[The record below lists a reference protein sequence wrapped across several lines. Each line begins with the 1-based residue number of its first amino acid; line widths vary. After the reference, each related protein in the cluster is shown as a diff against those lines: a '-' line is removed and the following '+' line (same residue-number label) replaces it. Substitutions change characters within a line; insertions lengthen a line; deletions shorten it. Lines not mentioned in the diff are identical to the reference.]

1 MVFEIIPVI
10 DIMQGMAVAGK
21 CGEREKYAELKT
33 VYAESSNP
41 IEIAKNLPFKKI
53 YIADLDAIAGKPANT
68 DILRKISEIKE
79 IWADLGI
86 RTKKDVEKYSF
97 LKVKLVLGTE
107 TLQEFKRINLRK
119 YIVSVDIKNNKV
131 ISPFLPE
138 DVEKTLDI
146 LISKGVKKI
155 ILLNISKVGTLKGNE
170 YLDIGE
176 KLAQRLEVYLGGGI
190 TKKDIE
196 EIKKKGFRGALIGT
210 ALHRGLI

>member
-1 MVFEIIPVI
+1 MVFEVIPVI
-10 DIMQGMAVAGK
+10 DLIQGKAVAGK
-21 CGEREKYAELKT
+21 CGEREKYTELKT
-33 VYAESSNP
+33 IYSKSSNP

-53 YIADLDAIAGKPANT
+53 YIADLDAIAGKPANIE
-68 DILRKISEIKE
+68 ILRKISEIKE
-79 IWADLGI
+79 IWVDLGI
-86 RTKKDVEKYSF
+86 KTKKDVEKYSF
-97 LKVKLVLGTE
+97 LKVKFVLGTE
-107 TLQEFKRINLRK
+107 TLQELKGLNLRE

-138 DVEKTLDI
+138 DIEKTLDI

-155 ILLNISKVGTLKGNE
+155 ILLTISKVGTLKGNE
-170 YLDIGE
+170 YLDLGE

-196 EIKKKGFRGALIGT
+196 EIKKKGFRGVLIGT

>member
-1 MVFEIIPVI
+1 MVFEVIPVI
-10 DIMQGMAVAGK
+10 DLIQGKAVAGK
-21 CGEREKYAELKT
+21 CGEREKYTELKT
-33 VYAESSNP
+33 IYSKSSNP

-53 YIADLDAIAGKPANT
+53 YIADLDAIAGKPANIE
-68 DILRKISEIKE
+68 ILRKISEIKE
-79 IWADLGI
+79 IWVDLGI
-86 RTKKDVEKYSF
+86 KTKKDVENYSF
-97 LKVKLVLGTE
+97 LKVKFVLGTE
-107 TLQEFKRINLRK
+107 TLQELKGLNLRE

-138 DVEKTLDI
+138 DIEKTLDI
-146 LISKGVKKI
+146 LISKGVKKV

-170 YLDIGE
+170 YLDLGK

-196 EIKKKGFRGALIGT
+196 EIKKKGFRGVLIGT